1 MSTFFRVHSLA
12 GIMRDKGAWP
22 SQQDFVSP
30 ILTSLISLCCLE
42 DRHNGRVC
50 CTTRQLRSSSNL
62 ARYTWSYRLGVI
74 IETLFHI
81 LDTAVVTKCLVPLS
95 PRSALLRVV
104 WTPILPNKPRPMTI
118 HSQSVDGGA
127 DPGVHEVQQSPTDD
141 LAPCIA
147 DMQFR
152 LAFCLLPVRSRF
164 WFLKKSNPH
173 ICLCVHFGCG
183 AIETEKHLFFDCT
196 LAVQL

>member
-1 MSTFFRVHSLA
+1 MSTFFRVQSLA
-12 GIMRDKGAWP
+12 DIVRDKGAWP

-30 ILTSLISLCCLE
+30 ILTSLISPCCLE

-81 LDTAVVTKCLVPLS
+81 LDTAVVKKCLVPLS

-118 HSQSVDGGA
+118 HSQSVDGG
-127 DPGVHEVQQSPTDD
+127 GQILEYMKYNNHLQT
-141 LAPCIA
+141 I
-147 DMQFR
+147 
-152 LAFCLLPVRSRF
+152 LLPV
-164 WFLKKSNPH
+164 LQ
-173 ICLCVHFGCG
+173 ICSSDSPFVFCQFARASGS
-183 AIETEKHLFFDCT
+183 
-196 LAVQL
+196 